1 MESALTVIERYY
13 EAFDAHRDGWKDL
26 VTDEVTFVGPL
37 QNAKGRQEF
46 VALTEQFLQFHRET
60 RLLRRFEDGD
70 SVCSIFEF
78 VIGTPSGGPLTC
90 QVAEWA
96 RVERGRIAELR
107 IFYDPRGFAKAFG
120 LP

>member
-1 MESALTVIERYY
+1 MESALTVVKRYY

-26 VTDEVTFVGPL
+26 VTEDVSFVGPL

-60 RLLRRFEDGD
+60 RHLRRIEHGD
-70 SVCSIFEF
+70 NVCSIVEL
-78 VIGTPSGGPLTC
+78 VMATPAGGSLTC

-96 RVERGRIAELR
+96 RVDKGRIAEFR